1 MREAVKDRADLLA
14 FSQAE
19 RTDLTYGS
27 DQEMEKAQLQYIS
40 GTLLA
45 NFGLQ
50 PAAGRLFT
58 AADDLRPGAHP
69 QAVIS
74 HDYFTRRFH
83 ADPATIGRKLRI
95 GNTFYEII
103 GVIQPPFTGTGPG
116 TITDLFIPTMMHSSA
131 VRDDHTWHRIFA
143 RVHPGVPIDP
153 LNAQLNSIFR
163 AFSENRARNFKG
175 MTKEAL
181 AAFLAPSVIL
191 EPAAAGAS
199 GLQRNYKAALLSLAV
214 LVGLVLLIACA
225 NIANL
230 MAAQAAARSR
240 EMALRVS
247 IGAGRARLIQLVLV
261 ESALLATIS
270 AALGACFAWW
280 AAPFVVSRINPPDN
294 PAQLHLPA
302 DWRVLGFAVLLTL
315 LVTCLFGLAPAL
327 RASSTKPASA
337 LKGGASPHS
346 RRRLMHSLI
355 AAQTA
360 FCFLVLFVAGLF
372 VTTFQRLSQR
382 PLGFNA
388 DNLLILETVAQR
400 PQPPVYWDQVATQL
414 AALPGVASTAQAGW
428 PLLTNF
434 AWNGFVSVQGAPP
447 GPDLAYFLN
456 VSPGWLDTMQ
466 IRLLQGHAFRPNDT
480 SPGVALIN
488 ETFARTYFPGVPPI
502 GKTFAKGDDR
512 YEVIGIVRDV
522 PYRDLHEAILPVAY
536 VPQHSLNARGDLQPM
551 GRSNLFV
558 RAKGDNPLALA
569 ATLRTE
575 ISRLRPD
582 FRVSNLRTQADL
594 VRAQT
599 IRERLLAMLS
609 FFFACVALLLAGVG
623 LYGVLDY
630 SVLQRRREIGIRI
643 AIGAQPRDIAWRVTA
658 EALTMVALGAAA
670 GLILGLTA
678 ARSLESLLFQVTPT
692 SPQMLATPA
701 AAILSAA
708 LLAATPAVLRAI
720 RLDPTAMLRSE

>member
-1 MREAVKDRADLLA
+1 MRDAVQNQADLLA

-27 DQEMEKAQLQYIS
+27 DQEMEKAQFQYVS
-40 GTLLA
+40 GSLLP

-58 AADDLRPGAHP
+58 PADDSRPGAHP

-74 HDYFTRRFH
+74 HDYFVRRFH
-83 ADPATIGRKLRI
+83 SDPATIGRKLRI
-95 GNTFYEII
+95 GNTFYQII

-116 TITDLFIPTMMHSSA
+116 TITDLFIPTMMNPAA
-131 VRDDHTWHRIFA
+131 VRDDNTWHRIFA
-143 RVHPGVPIDP
+143 RVHPGVPIEP

-181 AAFLAPSVIL
+181 AAFLAPAVVL
-191 EPAAAGAS
+191 EPAAAGSS
-199 GLQRNYKAALLSLAV
+199 GLQRNYKTALLSLGV

-247 IGAGRARLIQLVLV
+247 IGAGRARLVQLVLV
-261 ESALLATIS
+261 ESALLAAIS

-280 AAPFVVSRINPPDN
+280 AAPFVVSHINPPDN
-294 PAQLHLPA
+294 PAQLNLPA
-302 DWRVLGFAVLLTL
+302 DWRVLAFAVLLTL

-337 LKGGASPHS
+337 LKGGSSPHS
-346 RRRLMHSLI
+346 KRRLMHSLI

-360 FCFLVLFVAGLF
+360 FCFVVLFVAGLF
-372 VTTFQRLSQR
+372 VTSFQRLSER

-388 DNLLILETVAQR
+388 ENLLILDTVAQR
-400 PQPPVYWDQVATQL
+400 PQPPVYWDQVATHL
-414 AALPGVASTAQAGW
+414 ASLPGVSSVAQAGW
-428 PLLTNF
+428 PLLTNY
-434 AWNGFVSVQGAPP
+434 AWNGFVSVQGATP
-447 GPDLAYFLN
+447 GPEMAYFLS
-456 VSPGWLDTMQ
+456 VTSGWLDTMQ
-466 IRLLQGHAFRPNDT
+466 IRFSQGHDFRPNDT
-480 SPGVALIN
+480 SPGAAVVN
-488 ETFARTYFPGVPPI
+488 ETFVKTYLPGIPPL
-502 GKTFAKGDDR
+502 GKTFAKGDDK
-512 YEVIGIVRDV
+512 YEIVGVVRDA
-522 PYRDLHEAILPVAY
+522 PYRDLHETILPVAY
-536 VPQHSLNARGDLQPM
+536 VPRHSLNAEGALRPL
-551 GRSNLFV
+551 GRSHFFV
-558 RAKGDNPLALA
+558 RVNGDNSLALA
-569 ATLRTE
+569 STLRAE

-594 VRAQT
+594 VNAQT

-609 FFFACVALLLAGVG
+609 FFFACVALLLAAVG

-630 SVLQRRREIGIRI
+630 SVLQRRREIGIRM
-643 AIGAQPRDIAWRVTA
+643 AIGARPGDIAWRVTA
-658 EALTMVALGAAA
+658 DALLMVSLGAAA
-670 GLILGLTA
+670 GLALGIIAANSLGTLLYEVKPTGLPTLTA
-678 ARSLESLLFQVTPT
+678 PT
-692 SPQMLATPA
+692 LAIFA
-701 AAILSAA
+701 AA
-708 LLAATPAVLRAI
+708 LLAAAPAVLRAVRI
-720 RLDPTAMLRSE
+720 DPTAMLRSE